1 MSRYYERN
9 DSGYTRGGLDVV
21 TGINLFFKGI
31 LIFPIL
37 VLATFVGLTM
47 VKFVL
52 FQGLPTMSQPSE
64 EQRQQINDRDREIS
78 QRPVVEDDTPEVSLP
93 VSPYSPS
100 GVNNGYPLPPVLP
113 APDSYSSVSNCKY
126 SPVCPPGGE
135 NRVGANGLPYVWPTA
150 TPVWNTEIEED
161 PFN

>member
-1 MSRYYERN
+1 MARSGYYERN

-37 VLATFVGLTM
+37 VLATYLGLAM
-47 VKFVL
+47 VKHMI
-52 FQGLPTMSQPSE
+52 FQGVPSMNQPTQ
-64 EQRQQINDRDREIS
+64 EQRERIRENDQRIS
-78 QRPVVEDDTPEVSLP
+78 EATIPQESLP
-93 VSPYSPS
+93 EREVE
-100 GVNNGYPLPPVLP
+100 GYPVPPSLPEPG
-113 APDSYSSVSNCKY
+113 SYSRNSAISNCEY

-150 TPVWNTEIEED
+150 TPIGGWNTEIEED
-161 PFN
+161 PFE

>member
-1 MSRYYERN
+1 MARYYERN

-37 VLATFVGLTM
+37 VLATYIGLAL
-47 VKFVL
+47 VKHMI
-52 FQGLPTMSQPSE
+52 FQGVPNMNAPTQ
-64 EQRQQINDRDREIS
+64 EQRERLIEQDQRIS
-78 QRPVVEDDTPEVSLP
+78 QSNSLLPESENRGYETENVEI
-93 VSPYSPS
+93 PS
-100 GVNNGYPLPPVLP
+100 QSSTSGY
-113 APDSYSSVSNCKY
+113 ASNCQY

-135 NRVGANGLPYVWPTA
+135 NRVGANGLPYQWPTA
-150 TPVWNTEIEED
+150 TPIGGWNTEIQED